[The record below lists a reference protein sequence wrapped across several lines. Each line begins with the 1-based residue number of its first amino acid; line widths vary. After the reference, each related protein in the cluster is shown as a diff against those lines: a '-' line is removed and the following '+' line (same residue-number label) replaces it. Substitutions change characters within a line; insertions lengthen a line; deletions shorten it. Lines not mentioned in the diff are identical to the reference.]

1 MAGPTPPSVLIVE
14 DERGLADLY
23 AQWLDTDYTIEIAYT
38 GESAMEKLSEEVD
51 VVLLDR
57 RMPGVSGDHV
67 LDRIREQQ
75 LDCRV
80 VMVSA
85 VEPDF
90 DVIAL
95 GFDDY
100 IVKPVAKAD
109 LIDAVERME
118 KRMNYDTELQDYF
131 ALVSKKATLEVEKR
145 HQDLEQN
152 EEYRQ
157 LLDEIETLRDR
168 VDTSLSALDQ
178 DDLRAVLRDTTNSDG
193 SDQMH
198 SGS

>member
-75 LDCRV
+75 LDCRI

>member
-1 MAGPTPPSVLIVE
+1 M
-14 DERGLADLY
+14 D
-23 AQWLDTDYTIEIAYT
+23 
-38 GESAMEKLSEEVD
+38 KLSGEFE

-57 RMPGVSGDHV
+57 RMPGISGDQV

-75 LDCRV
+75 LGCRV

-100 IVKPVAKAD
+100 LVKPVTKAD
-109 LIDAVERME
+109 LVGAVQRME
-118 KRMNYDTELQDYF
+118 RRLTYDNGLQRYF

-145 HQDLEQN
+145 NQDLEQN
-152 EEYRQ
+152 EEYRR
-157 LLDEIETLRDR
+157 LLDEIETLRDQ
-168 VDTSLSALDQ
+168 VDASLGELDQ
-178 DDLRAVLRDTTNSDG
+178 DDMRAVLRDAGDIG
-193 SDQMH
+193 LSDQST

>member
-57 RMPGVSGDHV
+57 RMPGISGDRV

-75 LDCRV
+75 LGCRV

-109 LIDAVERME
+109 LVDAVERME

-152 EEYRQ
+152 EEYRR

-168 VDTSLSALDQ
+168 VDASLSALDQ
-178 DDLRAVLRDTTNSDG
+178 DDLRAVLRDTANGDVSD
-193 SDQMH
+193 
-198 SGS
+198 